1 MQITKRRIFSA
12 IMFLGC
18 VVTTYQLFSKPQPV
32 ASPQNAEVTRA
43 NAASFD
49 QKLERLET
57 PRTVVDPPAEVHFTS
72 DEVSAVIAQPTSSP
86 ATAASNPAPSS
97 TSAARPTDP
106 AKPVSSAPSSPDAVM
121 SPGQVQVKGYEVK
134 LEGDVAR
141 GQFVTQVAGK
151 DVYVTLAGH
160 LGSQDGYVTFDPTEF
175 KVGDFS
181 IPVSLVNSALQ
192 KKLTEQRE
200 QLKLPQGI
208 ASLRVE
214 NSELVITQK

>member
-1 MQITKRRIFSA
+1 MKITGRRIFSA
-12 IMFLGC
+12 VMLLGC
-18 VVTTYQLFSKPQPV
+18 FVTTYQLFSRPQPV
-32 ASPQNAEVTRA
+32 AAPQDQAVAKA

-49 QKLERLET
+49 HKLERLET
-57 PRTVVDPPAEVHFTS
+57 PRTVGDAPVEVHFTS
-72 DEVSAVIAQPTSSP
+72 DEVGAAIAQSTSSP
-86 ATAASNPAPSS
+86 APATPDKPPPTSPSS
-97 TSAARPTDP
+97 VAPDSP
-106 AKPVSSAPSSPDAVM
+106 KPVGTAQSPDAAI

-141 GQFVTQVAGK
+141 GQFATQIAGK
-151 DVYVTLAGH
+151 DVFVTLAGH

-175 KVGDFS
+175 KIGELS

-192 KKLTEQRE
+192 KKLAEQRE